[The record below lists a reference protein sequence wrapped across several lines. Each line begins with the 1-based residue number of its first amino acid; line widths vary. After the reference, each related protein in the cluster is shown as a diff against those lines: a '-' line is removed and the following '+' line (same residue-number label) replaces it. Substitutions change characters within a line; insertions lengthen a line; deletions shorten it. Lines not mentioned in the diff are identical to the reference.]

1 MLRATAVT
9 NNLKA
14 TRLTRCTPESSHLL
28 NMGQSFSY
36 GSTEGMGAQER
47 NNASLLIYAH
57 FLGAVLFWFFFF
69 SPGLIQDWTFTVD
82 QCSAR
87 EWRALGGK
95 GKNVFYFPVLLIR
108 RKYKQTN
115 LRIHFLITPVITRK
129 CFYFLI
135 YHPSQLGIIQKY
147 QKQ

>member
-1 MLRATAVT
+1 MHPG
-9 NNLKA
+9 KQ
-14 TRLTRCTPESSHLL
+14 P
-28 NMGQSFSY
+28 FIKY
-36 GSTEGMGAQER
+36 GS
-47 NNASLLIYAH
+47 
-57 FLGAVLFWFFFF
+57 VLFLWLHRRHGSTGEKQCLFAYLCPFLRTWFVLIFF
-69 SPGLIQDWTFTVD
+69 SLQALFRIEHSQSISVMQESEEPWVE
-82 QCSAR
+82 R
-87 EWRALGGK
+87 E
-95 GKNVFYFPVLLIR
+95 KNVFYFPVLLIR